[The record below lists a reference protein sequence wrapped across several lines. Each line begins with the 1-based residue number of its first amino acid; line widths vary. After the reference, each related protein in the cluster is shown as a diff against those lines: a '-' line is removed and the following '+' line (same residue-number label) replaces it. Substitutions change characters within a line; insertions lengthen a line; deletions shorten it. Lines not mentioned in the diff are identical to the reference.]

1 MLFRPPQASSETAA
15 KARRKRGEN
24 DRRLTKLLSQPLI
37 LEEVGPPR
45 LLAHLLRVVGVLIVG
60 LIVWSA
66 IAQVRETALAEGQV
80 IPAGSVHLVQHLEGG
95 IVAEVLVED
104 GDIVEAGQPLVRL
117 ESASAEAEL
126 ERLRAR
132 EAGLAL
138 RAERLRAFVMGRE
151 ADFSEGQ
158 NHPELVADQ
167 QAILEMQHEAR
178 ESQRQVLDARLAQQ
192 KAQLASFEEQ
202 RKSLERQV
210 QILEEELGMRGQL
223 MEKGLVSRV
232 VYLETERTL
241 NRTRG
246 ELASVIGEA
255 AKATAAVREA
265 QNSLT
270 ETDAGLRND
279 SLKEMGEVTSELA
292 QVREELA
299 KLEDRVTRL
308 DIRSPARG
316 IVKGLEAR
324 TVGGVI
330 PPGLAIME
338 IVPFDDT
345 LVAEV
350 RISPRDVGHLRVGQ
364 KADVKVTTYDV
375 ARFGSVEGNLR
386 QISASTFEDEEGEPY
401 YRGIVALASDHVGGN
416 PDANLILPGMVVDVS
431 INTGS
436 KSVLQY
442 LLKPVYRG
450 LDRAFTE
457 R

>member
-1 MLFRPPQASSETAA
+1 MLFRPPEAKSETAA
-15 KARRKRGEN
+15 KSRRLRGEN
-24 DRRLTKLLSQPLI
+24 DRRLIKLLSQPLI

-45 LLAHLLRVVGVLIVG
+45 LLANLLRVVGVLIVG

-66 IAQVRETALAEGQV
+66 IAEVRETALAEGQV
-80 IPAGSVHLVQHLEGG
+80 IPAGSVYRVQHLEGG
-95 IVAEVLVED
+95 IVAQILVED
-104 GDIVEAGQPLVRL
+104 GDIVEAGEPLIRL
-117 ESASAEAEL
+117 ESASAESEF
-126 ERLRAR
+126 ERLLAR

-138 RAERLRAFVMGRE
+138 RAERLRAFVMGRA
-151 ADFSEGQ
+151 ADFGEGR
-158 NHPELVADQ
+158 NYPNLVADQ
-167 QAILEMQHEAR
+167 QAILEMQIESQ
-178 ESQRQVLDARLAQQ
+178 ESQRKVLDARLEQQ
-192 KAQLASFEEQ
+192 KAQLASFGEQ
-202 RKSLERQV
+202 RKSLARQV
-210 QILEEELGMRGQL
+210 SILEEELGMRSEL
-223 MEKGLVSRV
+223 MQKGLVSRV

-246 ELASVIGEA
+246 ELATVIGEA

-270 ETDAGLRND
+270 ETDAGLRNE

-299 KLEDRVTRL
+299 KLEDRVARL
-308 DIRSPARG
+308 EIRSPARG

-330 PPGLAIME
+330 PPGVVIMD
-338 IVPFDDT
+338 IVPFDET

-350 RISPRDVGHLRVGQ
+350 RISPRDVGHLKVGQ
-364 KADVKVTTYDV
+364 KADVKVSTYDV
-375 ARFGSVEGNLR
+375 ARFGSVEGNLQ
-386 QISASTFEDEEGEPY
+386 QISASTFEDEQGEPY
-401 YRGIVALASDHVGGN
+401 YRGIVALASDHVGRD
-416 PDANLILPGMVVDVS
+416 PEANLILPGMVVDVA

-450 LDRAFTE
+450 FDRAFSE